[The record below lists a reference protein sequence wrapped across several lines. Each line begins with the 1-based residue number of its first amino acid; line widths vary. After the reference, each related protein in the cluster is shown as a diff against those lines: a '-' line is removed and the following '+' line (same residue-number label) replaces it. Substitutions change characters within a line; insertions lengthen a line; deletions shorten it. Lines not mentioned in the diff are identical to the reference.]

1 MIAISQPTYL
11 PWLGYF
17 ALIDSC
23 QEFVFLDD
31 VQFDRRSWQQRNRI
45 LLNEKVNYL
54 TLPIKK
60 KGLRLQLINETII
73 DNKDILKKHHI
84 KIKHA
89 YRKSKYFNDY
99 FDFFEEL
106 LEASSNKSSLS
117 EINIFIIKKIA
128 KLINLNTKFEI
139 SSKLN
144 VSGKKTDKIINICK
158 KLKTNNYLINKGA
171 LQYITEDK
179 KKFLE
184 NNINLYLLDFKINSY
199 NQSSKNFIKELS
211 ILDLIFN
218 EGPNTLDFLR
228 SSCLLKKIKF

>member
-1 MIAISQPTYL
+1 MAQIFCSIR
-11 PWLGYF
+11 
-17 ALIDSC
+17 SC

-89 YRKSKYFNDY
+89 YCKSKYFNDY

-128 KLINLNTKFEI
+128 RLINLNTKFEI
-139 SSKLN
+139 SYKLN
-144 VSGKKTDKIINICK
+144 VNGKKTDKIINICK
-158 KLKTNNYLINKGA
+158 KLKKNKYLINKGA

-179 KKFLE
+179 KKFVE

-199 NQSSKNFIKELS
+199 NQSSKSFIKELS

-218 EGPNTLDFLR
+218 EGPNTLNFLR
-228 SSCLLKKIKF
+228 SSYLLKKIKF